1 MARHSKKQKKMSKLG
16 RSVLSMRGGNFF
28 FAAGELVCAWGKE
41 EELNSVV
48 RGNATEKCDSN
59 FCAISF
65 W

>member
-1 MARHSKKQKKMSKLG
+1 
-16 RSVLSMRGGNFF
+16 MRGGNFF